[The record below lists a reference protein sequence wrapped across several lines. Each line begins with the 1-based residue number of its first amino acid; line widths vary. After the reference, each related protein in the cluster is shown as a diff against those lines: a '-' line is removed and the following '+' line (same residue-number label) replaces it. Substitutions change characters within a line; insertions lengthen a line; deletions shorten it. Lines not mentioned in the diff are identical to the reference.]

1 MSTIQNIGEKIRIL
15 RLQKGLSQ
23 EQLALHAGLNT
34 SYLGQVERGEK
45 NPTIKTLDKIACGL
59 DTSIENLIAGSE
71 QRNGTSK
78 DKNAVLTVLTSDD
91 LRQLIIDTIKNNV
104 PDTHS
109 GLSKCNDDK

>member
-1 MSTIQNIGEKIRIL
+1 MSTIQNIGEKIRML

-59 DTSIENLIAGSE
+59 DTLIENLIANSE

-78 DKNAVLTVLTSDD
+78 DKNAVLTVITSDD
-91 LRQLIIDTIKNNV
+91 LRQLIIDTIKNNALN
-104 PDTHS
+104 THS
-109 GLSKCNDDK
+109 DLSKCNNVK